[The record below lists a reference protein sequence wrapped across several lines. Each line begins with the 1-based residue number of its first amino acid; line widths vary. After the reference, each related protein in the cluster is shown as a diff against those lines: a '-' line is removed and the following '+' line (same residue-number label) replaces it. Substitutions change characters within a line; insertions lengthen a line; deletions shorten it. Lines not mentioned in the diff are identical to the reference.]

1 MPERDSTPTDTSVV
15 VAVARDLRD
24 LSRWLESSSVARLYR
39 RASTG
44 AATAATNST
53 LAYLLGLL
61 VTWTRESFLYRW
73 LTKEPDPEVVVID
86 LRETYTVGPFIAILD
101 RVVPSIQRWWSN
113 ADTRNAFDRTVSTL
127 RNGPIRALGVV
138 VTAAV
143 LTDLLAVAVTGSLS
157 PTGLLA
163 RAVALACALAA
174 TRVRASW
181 DALARARTVQL
192 LASALEPPEPP
203 RDASRE
209 SPDDDGRR

>member
-1 MPERDSTPTDTSVV
+1 MPERDSTPTGTSVV

-24 LSRWLESSSVARLYR
+24 LSRWLESSSVVRLYR
-39 RASTG
+39 RTSAG

-53 LAYLLGLL
+53 FAHLLGLL
-61 VTWTRESFLYRW
+61 AAWTRESFIYRW

-86 LRETYTVGPFIAILD
+86 LRESYTVGPFVAALD
-101 RVVPSIQRWWSN
+101 RVVPRIQRWWSN
-113 ADTRNAFDRTVSTL
+113 AGTRNAFDRTASTV

-143 LTDLLAVAVTGSLS
+143 LTNLLVVSVAGSLS

-174 TRVRASW
+174 TRVRTSW
-181 DALARARTVQL
+181 DALARARTVRL
-192 LASALEPPEPP
+192 LAAALEPPEPP
-203 RDASRE
+203 DENRPE
-209 SPDDDGRR
+209 